1 MRTLIRCTLAGVA
14 LSVLASCSS
23 SVEMPKGTAKGYH
36 SARLVKPGGM
46 VKPAPD
52 YLPQLPKVN
61 RMVQKALARD
71 FKAHGMSVGSPDA
84 DLVVG
89 YLLIVQNNG
98 ITTAFDDYFGYGR
111 PVDPIVDEAHKRGVL
126 GKNPR
131 PDAYL
136 TGAIVVDVLDAKTNK
151 LIYRNFAKRDIA
163 RNISDSARQQRID
176 ATVQAAL
183 APFFK

>member
-1 MRTLIRCTLAGVA
+1 LAGLA
-14 LSVLASCSS
+14 LSFLASCSS
-23 SVEMPKGTAKGYH
+23 SVDMPKGTAKGHH
-36 SARLVKPGGM
+36 SARLINPGGM

-52 YLPQLPKVN
+52 FLPELPKVN
-61 RMVQKALARD
+61 RMVQKALAQD
-71 FKAHGMSVGSPDA
+71 FKAHGMSVGSPGS

-98 ITTAFDDYFGYGR
+98 ATTAFDDYFGYGR
-111 PVDPIVDEAHKRGVL
+111 SVDAIVDEAHKRGVL
-126 GKNPR
+126 SKNPR
-131 PDAYL
+131 PDAFV

-163 RNISDSARQQRID
+163 RNISDSARQQRINQ
-176 ATVQAAL
+176 TVQEAL